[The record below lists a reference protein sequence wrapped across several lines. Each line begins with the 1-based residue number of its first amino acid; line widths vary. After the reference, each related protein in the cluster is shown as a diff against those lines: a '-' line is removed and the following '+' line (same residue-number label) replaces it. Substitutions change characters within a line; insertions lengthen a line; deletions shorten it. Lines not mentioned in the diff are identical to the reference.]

1 MGLPGFSERFETAE
15 QYIIDITYEIWEER
29 GLDKIWDYYST
40 DCPVKTP
47 MSFVTGVEPV
57 IAGTQATLDQ
67 FPDRQ
72 LLADDILI
80 GEWEPETFYSSHRVR
95 SPATHLGDGLFG
107 PATGKPITMLTI
119 ADCICR
125 GDKIVDEYLVRDNAG
140 VAVQLG
146 IEPLDQVKKMIA
158 EGNKDGHTQ
167 AADLVNRWSDEA
179 LVCGDPDIARPVIAA
194 YQKRFGELA
203 PGSAFSH
210 FYDRAIRFEGSGHS
224 LAYGFER
231 LRAWDEARLA
241 GLSNP
246 DFRVHH
252 TIVKKTP
259 GRPVRVA
266 LRWSLEADHKK
277 ASMFGPAVERRIAL
291 LGASHFELRDGKIIN
306 EWCIF
311 DELSVYAQLL
321 CA

>member
-1 MGLPGFSERFETAE
+1 MGIPGFSERFKTPE

-29 GLDKIWDYYST
+29 GLNKIWDYYSN

-67 FPDRQ
+67 FPDRL
-72 LLADDILI
+72 LLADDIII
-80 GEWEPETFYSSHRVR
+80 GEWDEETFYSSHRVR
-95 SPATHLGDGLFG
+95 SPGTHKGDGLFG
-107 PATGKPITMLTI
+107 APTGKPITMLTI
-119 ADCICR
+119 ADCICKA
-125 GDKIVDEYLVRDNAG
+125 DKVIDEYLVRDNAG

-146 IEPLDQVKKMIA
+146 IAPLDQVKSMIA
-158 EGNKDGHTQ
+158 QGNNDGHTS
-167 AADLVNRWSDEA
+167 AADLVNRWSDEV
-179 LVCGDPDIARPVIAA
+179 LVCGDPEVAKPAVMA

-203 PGSAFSH
+203 PGSDFSQY
-210 FYDRAIRFEGSGHS
+210 YDRAIRFEGSGHS

-231 LRAWDEARLA
+231 MRAWDEARLG

-246 DFRVHH
+246 AFKIHH
-252 TIVKKTP
+252 TITKQSP

-266 LRWSLEADHKK
+266 LRWSLEADHKRD
-277 ASMFGPAVERRIAL
+277 SMFGPAVERRVAL
-291 LGASHFELRDGKIIN
+291 LGASHFELRDGKIVN

-321 CA
+321 SA